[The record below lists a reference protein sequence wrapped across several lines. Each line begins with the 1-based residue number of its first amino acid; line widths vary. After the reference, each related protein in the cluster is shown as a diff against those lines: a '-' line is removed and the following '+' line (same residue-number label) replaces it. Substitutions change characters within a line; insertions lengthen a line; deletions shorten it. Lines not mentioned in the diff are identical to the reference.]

1 MNNERLPRQARDK
14 RAELCVCRAEGSGV
28 NFVFSH
34 LLPSGY
40 NIAPRPLIVKK
51 SPLCFRFP
59 SRLSR
64 AHLGKWSRFTV
75 KRTLSSKRTGV
86 ALRFLF
92 FSPYVSLWSFQ
103 PRGFQSRRMQ

>member
-28 NFVFSH
+28 NFVLSH

-51 SPLCFRFP
+51 VLYVFE
-59 SRLSR
+59 
-64 AHLGKWSRFTV
+64 
-75 KRTLSSKRTGV
+75 TLAFVQSQSWQMV
-86 ALRFLF
+86 ALHK
-92 FSPYVSLWSFQ
+92 Q
-103 PRGFQSRRMQ
+103 MT